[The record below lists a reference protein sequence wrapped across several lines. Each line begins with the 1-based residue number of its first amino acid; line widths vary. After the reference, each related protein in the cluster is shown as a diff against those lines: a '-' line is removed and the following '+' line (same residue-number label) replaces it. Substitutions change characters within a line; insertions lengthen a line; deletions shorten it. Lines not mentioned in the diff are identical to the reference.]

1 MNRTFHRRITIQGCI
16 MAALPAIMSFW
27 CFWVRTGLTPVV
39 GFAMLL
45 LATAAIERLIHTTYT
60 FTPDGMLIINN
71 GHLSR
76 HVSINIASITST
88 RPVNR
93 MLIVASPIIIEYGA
107 RPIASLQPDNE
118 KAFTNELQR
127 RLNDIDKTQ
136 K

>member
-88 RPVNR
+88 RHVNG
-93 MLIVASPIIIEYGA
+93 MFIVASHIIIEYGA
-107 RPIASLQPDNE
+107 RHIASLQPDNE